1 MLRRIVLVSSLVTL
15 LVAGLGTATAQAAKP
30 KVNASGTASCTLSNG
45 KAKVKPALV
54 NGGTATSVA
63 FSFKATLSCSGSSG
77 VTSGKIKATGTSNS
91 NDCGALANTGL
102 PQTTSVVKWKGAA
115 KYNPT
120 TIVASN
126 GNAVVGTAITIHVPS
141 TGSNPPPGTTTITG
155 SFAGEHAASTLVT
168 DQTTLAFA
176 SACGSKK
183 GLKGFTFNGTNGPS
197 TLHIS

>member
-1 MLRRIVLVSSLVTL
+1 MIRKMVLVSSLVAL
-15 LVAGLGTATAQAAKP
+15 LVAGLGATTAQAANP
-30 KVNASGTASCTLSNG
+30 PVNATGTTNCTLSHG
-45 KAKVKPALV
+45 KAKVKPALM

-63 FSFKATLSCSGSSG
+63 FSFKANLTCSGSSG
-77 VTSGKIKATGTSNS
+77 VTSGKLKASGTSNS
-91 NDCGALANTGL
+91 NDCAALANTGL
-102 PQTTSVVKWKGAA
+102 PQTTSTIKWKGAA

-126 GNAVVGTAITIHVPS
+126 GNAVVGAAITIHVPS
-141 TGSNPPPGTTTITG
+141 TGSNPPPGTTTLTG

-176 SACGSKK
+176 SSCGSKK
-183 GLKGFTFNGTNGPS
+183 GLKGFTFNGTNGAS